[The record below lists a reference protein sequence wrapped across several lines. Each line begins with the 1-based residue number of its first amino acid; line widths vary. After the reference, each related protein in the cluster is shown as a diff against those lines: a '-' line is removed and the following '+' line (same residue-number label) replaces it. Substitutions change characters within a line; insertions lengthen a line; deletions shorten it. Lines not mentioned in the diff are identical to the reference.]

1 MKINSTKVKAIC
13 EEINPQTA
21 MLYCFICNVN
31 GCCNVPQLSE
41 MMSQG
46 KRNTN
51 YQLAEL
57 EAGGYIYKLEKGYRV
72 L

>member
-1 MKINSTKVKAIC
+1 MRINTTKVKAIC

-21 MLYCFICNVN
+21 MLYCFICNFN
-31 GCCNVPQLSE
+31 GCTSVPQLSK
-41 MMSQG
+41 MMSQC

-57 EAGGYIYKLEKGYRV
+57 EAGGYIYRLEKGFRV